1 MVTGISTASMFGK
14 GLLEENLKQ
23 IGQRGVRHAEV
34 FLNTFS
40 EYSEAYV
47 RILAGIAGDYG
58 IAIHSV
64 HPHGVQFEPQMFYG
78 YERTAN
84 DAFGMFE
91 RVLAAGQAL
100 GAQTYVFHGGMF
112 YKPATHHRHNFARI
126 GSTIDKAADL
136 AARYGLALAYEN
148 VHWCWFSSPE
158 FGEKLLEH
166 VHSDNLAFTL
176 DIKQAAQSGVSALKY
191 LPVMAGRLRNVHI
204 CDFTHTE
211 NGVKTCLPFRGE
223 MDFAALRQGLLGIGY
238 EGPVMLEVYR
248 QDYESET
255 ELFSCYQDVERL
267 FAPKKPEAGT
277 F

>member
-14 GLLEENLKQ
+14 GLLEDNLKQ
-23 IGQRGVRHAEV
+23 IGQQGIRHAEV

-40 EYSEAYV
+40 EYSEAYA
-47 RILAGIAGDYG
+47 RLLAGIAGDYG

-100 GAQTYVFHGGMF
+100 GAKTYVFHGGMF
-112 YKPATHHRHNFARI
+112 YKPMVQHQHNFERI
-126 GSTIDKAADL
+126 GSTISRAADL
-136 AARYGLALAYEN
+136 AAQYGLVLAYEN

-166 VHSDNLAFTL
+166 VHSQNFGFTL
-176 DIKQAAQSGVSALKY
+176 DIKQAAQSGVGALKY
-191 LPVMAGRLRNVHI
+191 LPIMAERLKNVHI
-204 CDFTHTE
+204 CDFVHTE
-211 NGVKTCLPFRGE
+211 SGMQTCLPFRGE
-223 MDFAALRQGLLGIGY
+223 MNFAALRQGLLEANY
-238 EGPVMLEVYR
+238 EGPVMLEVY
-248 QDYESET
+248 QHDYESEE
-255 ELFSCYQDVERL
+255 ELFCCYQSVAD
-267 FAPKKPEAGT
+267 FFTPPKP
-277 F
+277 